1 MLLKDVS
8 IWSNLFAVFFNWTLL
23 AGFLVLPGSFVTLDQ
38 LPINVSAF
46 KDMLA
51 AVKHLPL

>member
-1 MLLKDVS
+1 MLLQDVS
-8 IWSNLFAVFFNWTLL
+8 IWNNLLAMFFTWILL
-23 AGFLVLPGSFVTLDQ
+23 AGFLVLPGSFQTLES
-38 LPINVSAF
+38 LPIKSTAF